1 MSLESLHNWYL
12 QNKRDLPWRNTQDPY
27 FIWLSEVILQ
37 QTRVEQGLNY
47 YLKFAENFPTVF
59 DLAAAP
65 QTEVLKIWQGLGY
78 YSRARNMHETAKQIV
93 DKYNGVF
100 PNNAASLKELK
111 GIGDYTAAAIASFA
125 FKEAIAVLDG
135 NVFRV
140 LSRVFQIDTPINTG
154 KGLKEFSLL
163 ANEFLDKR
171 QPAIHNQAMMELGAM
186 ICKPKN
192 PNCLICPLEHICKSS
207 KDAAYQNLPVKLKKL
222 KIKQRFLNYIFFE
235 YKNQTLVRQRP
246 SGDIWEALYDLPV
259 IETNKEVNENEF
271 IEQLFSS
278 VPELKSSRISI
289 QKSIELKHQLTHQT
303 LYAKFFILQIDAKI
317 EPFQDSIWVQLDL
330 LKKFPASRLFEKFQE
345 SINLQ

>member
-1 MSLESLHNWYL
+1 MSLKSLHNWYL

-47 YLKFAENFPTVF
+47 YLKFAETYPTVF
-59 DLAAAP
+59 ELAAAP
-65 QTEVLKIWQGLGY
+65 QTEILKIWQGLGY

-93 DKYNGVF
+93 EKYNGVF
-100 PNNAASLKELK
+100 PDNAASLKELK

-163 ANEFLDKR
+163 ANEFLDKS
-171 QPAIHNQAMMELGAM
+171 QAAIHNQAMMELGAM

-192 PNCLICPLEHICKSS
+192 PNCLNCPLQLICKSS
-207 KDAAYQNLPVKLKKL
+207 KDAAHQNLPVKLKKL

-259 IETNKEVNENEF
+259 IETNTDINENEL
-271 IEQLFSS
+271 IEQLFLN
-278 VPELKSSRISI
+278 VPELKSTGISI

-303 LYAKFFILQIDAKI
+303 MFAKFYILNLEFKI
-317 EPFQDSIWVQLDL
+317 AAIQDSKCIQIEL

>member
-47 YLKFAENFPTVF
+47 YLKFAETYPTVF

-65 QTEVLKIWQGLGY
+65 QTEILKIWQGLGY

-93 DKYNGVF
+93 EKYNGVF
-100 PNNAASLKELK
+100 PDNAASLKELK

-154 KGLKEFSLL
+154 KGVKEFSLL
-163 ANEFLDKR
+163 ANEFLDKS
-171 QPAIHNQAMMELGAM
+171 QAAIHNQAMMELGAM

-192 PNCLICPLEHICKSS
+192 PNCLNCPLQIICKSS

-235 YKNQTLVRQRP
+235 YKNQTLIRQRP

-259 IETNKEVNENEF
+259 IETITDVNENEL
-271 IEQLFSS
+271 IEQLFLNI
-278 VPELKSSRISI
+278 PELTSTGISI

-303 LYAKFFILQIDAKI
+303 LFAKFYILNLEFKI
-317 EPFQDSIWVQLDL
+317 AAIQDSKWIQIEL